1 MNKKMKL
8 LVSGVLM
15 GMIFSWIIHA
25 FIPASWEKGFYIA
38 ITTVLICILIYLFLR
53 RDKK

>member
-1 MNKKMKL
+1 MNKSVKTML
-8 LVSGVLM
+8 LGILI

-25 FIPASWEKGFYIA
+25 IIPASWEKGFYIA
-38 ITTVLICILIYLFLR
+38 ITAILICILIYLFLR